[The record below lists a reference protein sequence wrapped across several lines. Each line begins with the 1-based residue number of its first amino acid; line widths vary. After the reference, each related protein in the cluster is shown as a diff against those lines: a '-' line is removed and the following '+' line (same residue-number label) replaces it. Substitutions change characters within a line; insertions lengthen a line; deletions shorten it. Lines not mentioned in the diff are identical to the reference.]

1 MRDNLN
7 LNFNKLVKLTS
18 VELHR
23 LGGVRDFEFMLVLIK
38 HLDTL
43 LLELPTFWLL
53 VDLKVV
59 TLEVSKIFNLAFLD
73 NANIYI

>member
-23 LGGVRDFEFMLVLIK
+23 LWGVRDFEFMLVLIK

-59 TLEVSKIFNLAFLD
+59 TLEVSKILNLAFLD